1 MLTTTSQTTV
11 PTARVAGRVRRA
23 VPTSAH
29 STAARGARYLVL
41 PALLFSIV
49 LTQIPFLLTI
59 VFSTLNWNQLR
70 PDEIGFTGFSN
81 YTAVFSSPE
90 FVQSLWATVTITGS
104 SVILSLLL
112 GMGLALLMDRTFPGR
127 AIARTLVITPFLV
140 MPAAAALIWKW
151 SMFDAT
157 SGILNWALS
166 LVGAPPVAWNTDM
179 PAATVIILL
188 TWQFT
193 PFMML
198 ILLAGLQSQS
208 REVLEAAAMD
218 GAGALRVF
226 GAITLPHLRPY
237 VDIAVLLGT
246 VMLIQVFD
254 PVAIMTKGT
263 GGSKTLP
270 YLLYERAFIG
280 LDVGQAA
287 AFGVITVIITIVVAT
302 VALRTLFKV
311 FMNGGTR

>member
-1 MLTTTSQTTV
+1 
-11 PTARVAGRVRRA
+11 
-23 VPTSAH
+23 
-29 STAARGARYLVL
+29 
-41 PALLFSIV
+41 
-49 LTQIPFLLTI
+49 
-59 VFSTLNWNQLR
+59 
-70 PDEIGFTGFSN
+70 
-81 YTAVFSSPE
+81 VFSSPE

>member
-1 MLTTTSQTTV
+1 
-11 PTARVAGRVRRA
+11 
-23 VPTSAH
+23 
-29 STAARGARYLVL
+29 VL

-81 YTAVFSSPE
+81 YTAVFASPE

-157 SGILNWALS
+157 SGILNWALG
-166 LVGAPPVAWNTDM
+166 LVGAPPVAWNTDL
-179 PAATVIILL
+179 PAVTVVVLL

-208 REVLEAAAMD
+208 KEVLEAAAMD
-218 GAGALRVF
+218 GAGAFRVF